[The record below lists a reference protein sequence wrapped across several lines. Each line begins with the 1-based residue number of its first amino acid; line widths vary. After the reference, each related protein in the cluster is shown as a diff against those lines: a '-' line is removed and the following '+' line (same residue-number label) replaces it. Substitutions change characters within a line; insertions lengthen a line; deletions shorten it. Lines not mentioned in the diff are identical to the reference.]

1 MGSRLRIR
9 ATATAG
15 LAASVALLLGGFALV
30 RTSARRPDLELEL
43 AIYMGELQHH
53 THKLDL
59 AIQSENPA
67 LADFYLHEV
76 EEVAEQIE
84 RLFPQHEGHRVGDL
98 ARAILE
104 PQLVALRTTLERSNW
119 AESRTG
125 FSSLIAGCNQ
135 CHSAT
140 SHEFIRIEATT
151 ANPFNQSFAR

>member
-1 MGSRLRIR
+1 MASRLRIHAI
-9 ATATAG
+9 ATAS
-15 LAASVALLLGGFALV
+15 LAAGVVLLVGGFALV
-30 RTSARRPDLELEL
+30 RSARRSDLEPEL

-53 THKLDL
+53 THKLNL
-59 AIQSENPA
+59 AIQSENVA

-84 RLFPQHEGHRVGDL
+84 QLFPQHDGHRVGDL

-119 AESRTG
+119 DQSRTG
-125 FSSLIAGCNQ
+125 FSSLIAACNQ

-140 SHEFIRIEATT
+140 SHGFIRIEATT
-151 ANPFNQSFAR
+151 ANPFNQSFAN